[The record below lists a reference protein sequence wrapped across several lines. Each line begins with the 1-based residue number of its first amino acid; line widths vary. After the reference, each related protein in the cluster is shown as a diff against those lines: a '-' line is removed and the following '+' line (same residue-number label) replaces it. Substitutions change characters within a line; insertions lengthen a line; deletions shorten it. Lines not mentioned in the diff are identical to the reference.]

1 VFSLAGSIVAV
12 LLVWLVLAPALAR
25 ASASGDVAALQ
36 VGLRAAGN
44 YQGTIDGVGGPATT
58 AAVQA
63 LQRGAALAADGIVGA
78 RTRLALGA
86 YGRHPYGS
94 RAMSAGDSGWDV
106 AALQFELARH
116 GFPPGAIDGA
126 LGLHGVAA
134 LQRFQRWAGLAAD
147 GLAGPSVLAALR
159 APPAVSPARLFTP
172 LPAAPVG
179 DGFGPRGNGFHAGLD
194 MIADAGTPVTTAGF
208 GTVTF
213 AGWSNGGW
221 GNAVVVRHRFGLSTL
236 YAHLATIAVH
246 VGQAAGA
253 RVLLGTVGQTGR
265 ASGPHLHFEVL
276 LRGANIDPSTAL
288 GI

>member
-12 LLVWLVLAPALAR
+12 VLVWLALAPAPAR
-25 ASASGDVAALQ
+25 ASAGADVAALQ
-36 VGLRAAGN
+36 VALRAAGD
-44 YQGTIDGVGGPATT
+44 YQGTIDGVRGPATT

-63 LQRGAALAADGIVGA
+63 LQRGAALPADGIVGA
-78 RTRLALGA
+78 QTRLALGVH
-86 YGRHPYGS
+86 GRHPYGS
-94 RAMSAGDSGWDV
+94 RAISAGDSGWDV

-116 GFPPGAIDGA
+116 GFPSGAVDGV

-134 LQRFQRWAGLAAD
+134 LQRFQHWAGLTAD
-147 GLAGPSVLAALR
+147 GVAGPAMLGALR
-159 APPAVSPARLFTP
+159 APPAVSPVRLFTP
-172 LPAAPVG
+172 LPGAPVG
-179 DGFGPRGNGFHAGLD
+179 DRFGPRGNDFHAGLD

-208 GTVTF
+208 GTVMF

-221 GNAVVVRHRFGLSTL
+221 GNTVVVAHRFGLSTL
-236 YAHLATIAVH
+236 YAHLATIAVR
-246 VGQAAGA
+246 VGQAVGA